1 MSQKILEPKI
11 PIIRETKK
19 FLEPKIH
26 KKKKKKKKKITQS
39 KIFFG
44 KNLRSQKLSLK
55 KEFSQKSWSQKFLK
69 FVPSCCL
76 TIFPRIT
83 TKNLFLQFQIQWLML
98 CLNRES
104 DSRRRTRSD
113 QYAYQIA
120 EIQQKTHKRASSVS
134 SSENFSSSRSDSWR
148 QNHHH
153 CGIPLRLL
161 DPKRRASSWLVTRK
175 TSQDSNLSSS
185 RNDSSGS
192 ATTQSTS
199 TWRMSRSSA
208 SSDHR
213 TQIIPNADL
222 NSNKPRTKPRLT
234 RQSAITD
241 DSELHVPP
249 GSPGRLTV
257 RFLTTIP
264 SAAETSVQNEEETQD
279 ASPEGKKEPPQLY
292 PSLPQGDSSSK
303 TNLLDFGQ
311 PSSNITIHACPFTNI
326 DEKLLESPKK
336 SPKDSKTSKS
346 PPGLLTLSPGPSTTS
361 PSSKGSSGSSPQS
374 PITYAPS
381 AYFRVPTAFPSSG
394 GTSGLPTI
402 RSAPSLSTPIGF
414 SSQSPSPTTNLTR
427 KNHDTMLKE
436 EKPPTSSD

>member
-1 MSQKILEPKI
+1 
-11 PIIRETKK
+11 
-19 FLEPKIH
+19 
-26 KKKKKKKKKITQS
+26 
-39 KIFFG
+39 
-44 KNLRSQKLSLK
+44 
-55 KEFSQKSWSQKFLK
+55 
-69 FVPSCCL
+69 
-76 TIFPRIT
+76 
-83 TKNLFLQFQIQWLML
+83 ML

-104 DSRRRTRSD
+104 ESRRRTRSD

-222 NSNKPRTKPRLT
+222 SSNKPRTKPRLT

-279 ASPEGKKEPPQLY
+279 QSPESKKEQIY
-292 PSLPQGDSSSK
+292 PSLPQPDSSSK
-303 TNLLDFGQ
+303 SNLLDFGQ
-311 PSSNITIHACPFTNI
+311 PSSNITIHACPFTNL
-326 DEKLLESPKK
+326 DEKLLESPIKRPQKESSGK
-336 SPKDSKTSKS
+336 SFGK
-346 PPGLLTLSPGPSTTS
+346 PPLVSLSPGPSMTS

-374 PITYAPS
+374 PTIYAPS

-414 SSQSPSPTTNLTR
+414 SSQSQSPTTNLTR

-436 EKPPTSSD
+436 DKPPTSSD

>member
-1 MSQKILEPKI
+1 M
-11 PIIRETKK
+11 KK
-19 FLEPKIH
+19 FCSAHLI
-26 KKKKKKKKKITQS
+26 IA
-39 KIFFG
+39 F
-44 KNLRSQKLSLK
+44 NY
-55 KEFSQKSWSQKFLK
+55 
-69 FVPSCCL
+69 
-76 TIFPRIT
+76 
-83 TKNLFLQFQIQWLML
+83 FQIQWLML
-98 CLNRES
+98 CLNREANP
-104 DSRRRTRSD
+104 RRRNRSD

-208 SSDHR
+208 SSDIR
-213 TQIIPNADL
+213 TQIVPNADSG
-222 NSNKPRTKPRLT
+222 SNKPKAKPRLT

-241 DSELHVPP
+241 DTELQVPP

-264 SAAETSVQNEEETQD
+264 SAAETSVQNEEEAQE
-279 ASPEGKKEPPQLY
+279 ASPEARKERANSGPFQNMPEG
-292 PSLPQGDSSSK
+292 SFSGTD
-303 TNLLDFGQ
+303 LLDLNQAAGL
-311 PSSNITIHACPFTNI
+311 PHSNITIHTCPFTAL
-326 DEKLLESPKK
+326 DDGSKGSEKQ
-336 SPKDSKTSKS
+336 SKTSPDS
-346 PPGLLTLSPGPSTTS
+346 SGPPGLF
-361 PSSKGSSGSSPQS
+361 SSGKDSSDSSPQS
-374 PITYAPS
+374 PKVIAPS
-381 AYFRVPTAFPSSG
+381 VYFRVPTSFTSSV
-394 GTSGLPTI
+394 TPVQPGLPSI

-414 SSQSPSPTTNLTR
+414 SSQSPSPSPTNNLTR
-427 KNHDTMLKE
+427 KNHDTTQE
-436 EKPPTSSD
+436 GAPGSADAE